1 MSKKDKTSSNLNKNK
16 RINLEVQQCQ
26 CVLFESCIHCT
37 TVQEFKQLFSNPP
50 RCLLVKY
57 AKVNVCSF
65 KGAVCPR
72 VLLHNDGYILQ

>member
-37 TVQEFKQLFSNPP
+37 TVQEFKTAFFKSSKMPP
-50 RCLLVKY
+50 CEIRQSQCLQ
-57 AKVNVCSF
+57 F
-65 KGAVCPR
+65 
-72 VLLHNDGYILQ
+72 